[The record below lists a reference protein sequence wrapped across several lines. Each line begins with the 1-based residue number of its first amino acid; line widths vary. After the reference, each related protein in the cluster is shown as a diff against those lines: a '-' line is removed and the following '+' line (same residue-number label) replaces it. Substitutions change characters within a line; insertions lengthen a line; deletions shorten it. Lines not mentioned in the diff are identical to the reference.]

1 MHAIRSVGIVTFFCC
16 LCQPASAADAPPP
29 NVVIL
34 LADDL
39 GFADVGYHGGKI
51 ETPNIDRLARE
62 GVRLERF
69 YACPVCSPTRAGLMT
84 GRHPLRFGL
93 MRAVIPPWRKY
104 GMPTDERTLADLL
117 AKAGYQR
124 RGVIGKWHLGH
135 SARKYHPLRRGFTH
149 FYGHYNGALDY
160 FTHLR
165 ENALDWHRD
174 FEICKDE
181 GYSTDLIGREAVR
194 FVEESPVGK
203 PFFLYV
209 PFNAPHSPFQAKEDD
224 LKKYDQLQGRRKA
237 YAAMVDSMDQAI
249 GKILGVIDRR
259 GIADDTLV
267 LFFSDNGGVNGV
279 ADNGPLRGGKAG
291 VYEGGVRV
299 PAVIRW
305 PRGIPGGRTV
315 DARMGYIDVYPTLKR
330 IVGLTDADPNSL
342 DGRDVLDVIC
352 GRAEPADRDW
362 YSYIAQS
369 GPERIAV
376 STDAWKLVVQ
386 GPGVLEPGILE
397 PDGGGKSR
405 VELFRIDR
413 DPYEKTDLADE
424 HPEVVRDL
432 FARLKAFRRL
442 KIDGVP
448 PYGEGRKAFKP
459 PKDWAIG
466 P

>member
-1 MHAIRSVGIVTFFCC
+1 MYAFLSVAMTTLFCC
-16 LCQPASAADAPPP
+16 LCVPATAADVPLSPP

-51 ETPNIDRLARE
+51 ETPNIDRLARQ

-84 GRHPLRFGL
+84 GRYPIRLGL

-104 GMPTDERTLADLL
+104 GMPTDEQTLADLL
-117 AKAGYQR
+117 AKAGYER
-124 RGVIGKWHLGH
+124 RAAIGKWHLGH

-149 FYGHYNGALDY
+149 FYGHYNGAIDY

-165 ENALDWHRD
+165 EDALDWHRD
-174 FEICKDE
+174 FDLCDDK

-209 PFNAPHSPFQAKEDD
+209 PFNAPHSPLQAKEVD
-224 LKKYDQLQGRRKA
+224 LKKYARLQGRRKLH
-237 YAAMVDSMDQAI
+237 AAMVDSMDQAI
-249 GKILGVIDRR
+249 GRILGAIDRR

-267 LFFSDNGGVNGV
+267 LFFSDNGGVTGV

-299 PAVIRW
+299 PAVIHW

-330 IVGLTDADPNSL
+330 IVGLKDDADANPL
-342 DGRDVLDVIC
+342 DGRDMLDVIC
-352 GRAEPADRDW
+352 GRAKPADRDW

-376 STDAWKLVVQ
+376 STDGWKLIVQ
-386 GPGVLEPGILE
+386 GPGVLES
-397 PDGGGKSR
+397 DAVGKSR

-413 DPYEKTDLADE
+413 DPYEKTDLAEE
-424 HPEVVRDL
+424 HPEVVGEML
-432 FARLKAFRRL
+432 ARLKTFRRL

-448 PYGEGRKAFKP
+448 PYGEGREGFVP
-459 PKDWAIG
+459 PKDWVI
-466 P
+466 PE